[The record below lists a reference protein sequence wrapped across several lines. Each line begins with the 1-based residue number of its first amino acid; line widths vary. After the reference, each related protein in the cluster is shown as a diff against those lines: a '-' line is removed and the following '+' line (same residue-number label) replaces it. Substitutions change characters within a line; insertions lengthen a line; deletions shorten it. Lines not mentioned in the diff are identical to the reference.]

1 MVRTQGVLVYL
12 SNLQRF
18 KEVQIHKGPYSKNM
32 RVLTNQL
39 DHTFN
44 ILTTNSIKD
53 STSHDIW
60 SANYIGFL

>member
-32 RVLTNQL
+32 RVLTN
-39 DHTFN
+39 
-44 ILTTNSIKD
+44 
-53 STSHDIW
+53 
-60 SANYIGFL
+60 